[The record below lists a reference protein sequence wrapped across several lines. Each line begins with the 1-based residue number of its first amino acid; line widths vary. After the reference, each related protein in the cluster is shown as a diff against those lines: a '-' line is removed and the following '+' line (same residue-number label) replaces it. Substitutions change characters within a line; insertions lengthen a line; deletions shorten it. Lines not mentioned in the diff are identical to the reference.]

1 MSSGASFSSSF
12 LPPGTGGN
20 MPLSP
25 ITTPTPAPT
34 AAPTN
39 TPDGSSFTAPPGQV
53 TTPIAPGIVNGQIP
67 PENIPQL
74 IHDIPSLLRGLSPEE
89 QDKFLQLLMSS
100 DILDAIFATLDNPKS
115 RDSLNAVV
123 RSLFDHGLMSQVAP
137 DKAVL
142 PEEAQGALKDALQQ
156 KLVQTLIA
164 VSGNLPTK
172 TASSPSDTTMAKN
185 SPQTQTAPT
194 VTTEETN
201 QTTKANT
208 PATSN
213 LANTTERSQTAAP
226 TTSQTV
232 STPTSQPQPATN
244 TTVQVTLQPTEQ
256 LPTKLNIPVSQP
268 GMPNQM
274 PESVASLIATS
285 VTGALQQFFS
295 PAATTPGATTNPQA
309 TLNQPATQVA
319 ALLTS
324 LIALGITATPE
335 GTLQLSVPT
344 KTDASG
350 AQNQHSQLAQQLNQ
364 ISQQFTQL
372 GDLAVQDKWNVGTL
386 QNFVSVP
393 ATLLALLKSIQPDDT
408 TTMNMLKTWVD
419 NSDIVNNALLT
430 KANETFRDKFE
441 FLKTVV
447 ASSFAATPATATLAK
462 EQQIRQQ
469 VFEQTLLQAPA
480 LLNVFKLKDTVG
492 VFEDDIQRKQATL
505 LFAFKRMLF
514 NAAHEI
520 TVVAAGNPT
529 FEYTEVGVFHEQL
542 PSLAERIALT
552 LPPAADELDFDLMEL
567 ISRDITFIFT
577 YIQEHEPHR
586 IKDILKRHPRTL
598 LYLLCIDSPITQD
611 YTFPRTESL
620 GNIID
625 STTLNMH
632 FMRIMNVIKKFEKNS
647 EFLKYQPKVLEAFV
661 DEAKYNPTS
670 DITKTS
676 LNIIHKAV
684 AECSGFIDLDD

>member
-12 LPPGTGGN
+12 LPPGTGVN
-20 MPLSP
+20 IPLSP

-39 TPDGSSFTAPPGQV
+39 TPAGSSFAAALGQV
-53 TTPIAPGIVNGQIP
+53 TSPILSGIINGQIA

-74 IHDIPSLLRGLSPEE
+74 IHDIPSILSGLSPDE
-89 QDKFLQLLMSS
+89 QDKFLQLLMTS
-100 DILDAIFATLDNPKS
+100 DILNAMFTTLDNPKS

-123 RSLFDHGLMSQVAP
+123 RSLYDHGLMSQVAP

-142 PEEAQGALKDALQQ
+142 SEEAQGALKDALQQ
-156 KLVQTLIA
+156 KLVQTLID

-172 TASSPSDTTMAKN
+172 TASSPEGTTTAEN

-194 VTTEETN
+194 VTTQETSQN
-201 QTTKANT
+201 TKTNT
-208 PATSN
+208 PPTSN
-213 LANTTERSQTAAP
+213 LANTTESSQTTAP
-226 TTSQTV
+226 TTAQTA
-232 STPTSQPQPATN
+232 STPASQPPTN
-244 TTVQVTLQPTEQ
+244 TTVQTTLQPTEQ
-256 LPTKLNIPVSQP
+256 VPTKLDIPVSQP

-295 PAATTPGATTNPQA
+295 PAATTPGATANPQA
-309 TLNQPATQVA
+309 TLNQPAAQVA

-408 TTMNMLKTWVD
+408 TTTNMLKTWVD
-419 NSDIVNNALLT
+419 NSGIVNNALLT

-441 FLKTVV
+441 FLKTIV
-447 ASSFAATPATATLAK
+447 ASSFAATPAAATLAK
-462 EQQIRQQ
+462 EQQVKQQ
-469 VFEQTLLQAPA
+469 MFEQTLLQAPA
-480 LLNVFKLKDTVG
+480 LLNVFKLKDMVG

-505 LFAFKRMLF
+505 LFTFKRMLF

-520 TVVAAGNPT
+520 TVVAAGKPT
-529 FEYTEVGVFHEQL
+529 FEYTDVGVFHEQL
-542 PSLAERIALT
+542 PFLAERIALT
-552 LPPAADELDFDLMEL
+552 LPPAADELDFDLMEM
-567 ISRDITFIFT
+567 ISRDITFTFT
-577 YIQEHEPHR
+577 YIQEHEPYR

-611 YTFPRTESL
+611 YTFPRTESI
-620 GNIID
+620 GTIVD
-625 STTLNMH
+625 PTALNMH
-632 FMRIMNVIKKFEKNS
+632 FMRIMNVVKKFEKNS